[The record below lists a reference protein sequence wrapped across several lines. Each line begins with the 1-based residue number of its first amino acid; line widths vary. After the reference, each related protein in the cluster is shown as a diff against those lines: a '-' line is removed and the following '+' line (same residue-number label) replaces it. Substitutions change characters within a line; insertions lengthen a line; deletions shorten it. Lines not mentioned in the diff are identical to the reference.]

1 MSAHIPEFRRAAAG
15 RTHAQ
20 TWQPEAVEITRRH
33 WLREVPTYAGL
44 VAFLALVLFGL
55 PALAHFVAR
64 AAA

>member
-1 MSAHIPEFRRAAAG
+1 MSAHIPDFRHAING

-33 WLREVPTYAGL
+33 WLRETPTYAGL

-55 PALAHFVAR
+55 PALAHFIAG
-64 AAA
+64 A